1 MFIMFLF
8 LRILNQCTQRYL
20 HLPEFIKSPPQHA
33 SLPSTLPYPTPAPQ
47 IQSPSIEVNIPPP
60 PPPKKMAEEEEA
72 PTSLPAIAH
81 PNPSPPA
88 PPAQQP
94 QQPQEEQQPA
104 PPPIAPLPLAPTT
117 YPIDTEMGEAAVCS
131 FCRLYILL
139 SICIYLPANMESFRP
154 SRRPPPKQPPRCPR
168 PRRSGPR
175 RRTGMSMAMSRL
187 RRRCR

>member
-1 MFIMFLF
+1 MFWIKLF
-8 LRILNQCTQRYL
+8 LEFINSPHNPHNTLASQVSTVSNTSPPIPLNQSEYRT
-20 HLPEFIKSPPQHA
+20 
-33 SLPSTLPYPTPAPQ
+33 
-47 IQSPSIEVNIPPP
+47 
-60 PPPKKMAEEEEA
+60 PKKMAEEEEA

-81 PNPSPPA
+81 PDPSPPA

-139 SICIYLPANMESFRP
+139 SIWYILAS
-154 SRRPPPKQPPRCPR
+154 
-168 PRRSGPR
+168 
-175 RRTGMSMAMSRL
+175 
-187 RRRCR
+187 